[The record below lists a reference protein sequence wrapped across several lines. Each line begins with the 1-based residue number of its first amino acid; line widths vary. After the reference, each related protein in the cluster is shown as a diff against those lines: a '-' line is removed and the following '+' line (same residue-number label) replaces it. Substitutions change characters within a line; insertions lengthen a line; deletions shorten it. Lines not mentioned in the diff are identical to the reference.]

1 MGQPVEL
8 GCAVHG
14 KLGLENSAGESLKR
28 VMLFSLHLC
37 YAVCM
42 LAWASTREHFVCVYI
57 YIYIVIINLGFGVQ
71 CFGFGVSHFALGFPN
86 LKPLRRGQWL

>member
-1 MGQPVEL
+1 MGQPIEL

-28 VMLFSLHLC
+28 VVLCSLHLC

-42 LAWASTREHFVCVYI
+42 LAAWASTRENFVCICIVY
-57 YIYIVIINLGFGVQ
+57 INLGFGVQ
-71 CFGFGVSHFALGFPN
+71 CFGFGVRYFGLGF
-86 LKPLRRGQWL
+86 QI